1 LYHNVLLLTV
11 FYLFPPVFYNSYH
24 SLEIVKKKLAKLNEP
39 SVQLVRRDLPSL
51 LSWSEEI
58 YPIYCHGQKRFT
70 LFIVMVR
77 RDLPYLLSWS
87 EEKNDA
93 CN

>member
-1 LYHNVLLLTV
+1 M
-11 FYLFPPVFYNSYH
+11 
-24 SLEIVKKKLAKLNEP
+24 KLASP
-39 SVQLVRRDLPSL
+39 SLSLFLSGLFKDLPYL

-70 LFIVMVR
+70 LFIVRVR
-77 RDLPYLLSWS
+77 RDLPYLLSGS